1 MHRGVGTDDVVVGED
16 VREPEFLDAP
26 AVRAQHGGV
35 RAELGLRE
43 DDSDAHG
50 LCNHVASGLL
60 PRAAKDAAH
69 QPAPLTGFQD
79 DVVVTVNRVSGV
91 LRVGE
96 MEPTFEQELAARYAI
111 PKLPDGPARAQFLA
125 DQGAGVRVLVTS
137 GSPGVD
143 AATIAALPNL
153 EAIVNNGA
161 GVDLIDLGAAKR
173 RGIGVSNTP
182 DVLSDTVADTAVG
195 LILMTL
201 RRFGA
206 ADRYVRAG
214 RWARDGAFPYARDVT
229 GLQVGILGLG
239 RIGSAIATR
248 LLGFDCAIAYHNR
261 RRIDGSPFRYA
272 ESPMELA
279 ESVDVLVIATTGDRN
294 AHKLVDRAVLRAL
307 GREGYLI
314 NIARGIVVDQDALV
328 ELLAAGELAGAGLD
342 VFAEEPQVPAEL
354 FDLDNVVLL
363 PHIGSATARTRR
375 AMALLAIRN
384 LDRYLETGELVTPV
398 LPPRR

>member
-1 MHRGVGTDDVVVGED
+1 MTGPGAAVKDDV
-16 VREPEFLDAP
+16 L
-26 AVRAQHGGV
+26 
-35 RAELGLRE
+35 
-43 DDSDAHG
+43 
-50 LCNHVASGLL
+50 
-60 PRAAKDAAH
+60 
-69 QPAPLTGFQD
+69 
-79 DVVVTVNRVSGV
+79 VTVKKVSGV

-96 MEPTFEQELAARYAI
+96 MEPTFEQELAARYEI
-111 PKLPDGPARAQFLA
+111 PTLPDGAARTEFLA
-125 DQGAGVRVLVTS
+125 GHGADVRVLVTS

-153 EAIVNNGA
+153 EVIVNNGA
-161 GVDLIDLGAAKR
+161 GVDLIDLGTAKR

-182 DVLSDTVADTAVG
+182 DVLSDTVADTALG

-214 RWARDGAFPYARDVT
+214 RWAREGPFPYAMDVS

-261 RRIDGSPFRYA
+261 RRVDRSPFRYA
-272 ESPMELA
+272 ESPVELA
-279 ESVDVLVIATTGDRN
+279 ESVDVLVVATTGDPN
-294 AHKLVDRAVLRAL
+294 THKLVDRAVLQAL
-307 GREGYLI
+307 GPEGYLI
-314 NIARGIVVDQDALV
+314 NIARGGVVDQDALV
-328 ELLAAGELAGAGLD
+328 ELLVAGELAGAGLD
-342 VFAEEPQVPAEL
+342 VFAEEPQVPTEL

-384 LDRYLETGELVTPV
+384 LDGYLNTGELVTPV
-398 LPPRR
+398 LAPRR